1 MDDNKPN
8 GTRITVERISV
19 TTIRTQN
26 RSQKVYCDSCKAEIE
41 SGEIDQQPRFT
52 KGQVGSRTIDLF
64 PTVKLESE

>member
-1 MDDNKPN
+1 MQNDRPN

-41 SGEIDQQPRFT
+41 SGEIDQHPQLPKEKAGTRA
-52 KGQVGSRTIDLF
+52 IDLF
-64 PTVKLESE
+64 PTEKP